1 MIEGE
6 DDGCVSTKNPLVADF
21 GKAGEANRLCP
32 RADINPIA
40 NFWDSEHAASL
51 ADAALMTNYHRS
63 TGNRFRL
70 WRALSRQIHP
80 ATKFRGC
87 FRCCK
92 LLSSREPKPG
102 GGGDHKSGIRRQ
114 SFGNS
119 EEVHSFC
126 LSFLYLTA
134 FIAPYC

>member
-1 MIEGE
+1 MIDIE
-6 DDGCVSTKNPLVADF
+6 DDGCASTKNPFVADL
-21 GKAGEANRLCP
+21 GQADEAKRLCP

-40 NFWDSEHAASL
+40 SFRDSEHAASL
-51 ADAALMTNYHRS
+51 ADAALMTDHHRS

-92 LLSSREPKPG
+92 LLSSREPELG
-102 GGGDHKSGIRRQ
+102 GGGGHQPGIQ
-114 SFGNS
+114 ALSFSNL
-119 EEVHSFC
+119 EKVHSFY
-126 LSFLYLTA
+126 LSFFA
-134 FIAPYC
+134 